1 MSSTAGAWEIL
12 WELRVSGDVQVQ
24 KSGRMSC
31 SEFPGAQVH
40 TWEQVMCQS
49 LPGIKVQAQKWSG
62 GMPWGKDTESLGMSK
77 CQG

>member
-49 LPGIKVQAQKWSG
+49 LPGIKVQCTE
-62 GMPWGKDTESLGMSK
+62 MVWGDAMGKRH
-77 CQG
+77 